1 MVKTLLTKLRDSLW
15 VWNCFGPVYNRQI
28 AVALRELYDDL
39 AGEGIFAGAGRV
51 LDLGSG
57 PGYLTLLLAAKYRKV
72 MFTGVDY
79 SSTQIRAA
87 EKNGRKRGIAN
98 CTFQLGN
105 AMNIPF
111 ADHTFDAVC
120 SVGSIK
126 HWPNPERGLTEIRRV
141 LAPGGWTIISETD
154 REASPDDIRKFAA
167 RFYRIFVPQ
176 PVLVWGL
183 TQIIFGRS
191 LSRADVARLAHRAGF
206 RNIRTEGH
214 PLIPYFI
221 VKAQK

>member
-1 MVKTLLTKLRDSLW
+1 MVKALLTKLRDSRW
-15 VWNCFGPVYNRQI
+15 VWNGFGPIYNRQI
-28 AVALRELYDDL
+28 SVALRELDEDL
-39 AGEGIFAGAGRV
+39 TRDGAFAGARRV

-57 PGYLTLLLAAKYRKV
+57 PGYLTLLLAVKYPDTR
-72 MFTGVDY
+72 FTGVDY
-79 SSTQIRAA
+79 SSTQVRVA
-87 EKNGRKRGIAN
+87 EKQMRKQGVAN

-111 ADHTFDAVC
+111 ADGRFDVVV

-126 HWPNPERGLTEIRRV
+126 HWPNPERGLTEIHRV
-141 LAPGGWTIISETD
+141 LAPGGWAVVSETD
-154 REASPDDIRKFAA
+154 KEASPDAIRTFAA
-167 RFYRIFVPQ
+167 RFYRMIIPQ

-183 TQIIFGRS
+183 RQIIFGRS
-191 LSRADVARLAHRAGF
+191 LARKDAADFARKAGF